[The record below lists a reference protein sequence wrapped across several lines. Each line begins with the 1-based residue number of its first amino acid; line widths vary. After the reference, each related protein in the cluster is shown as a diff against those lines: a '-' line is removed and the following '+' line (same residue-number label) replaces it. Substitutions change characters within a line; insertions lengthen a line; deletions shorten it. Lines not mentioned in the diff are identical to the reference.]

1 MNKALIK
8 RMIEGRTVQQI
19 SVVFLKLADGRHMRQ
34 VQEEKWNVV
43 TFKRYLFS
51 EPKTKNGM
59 YRKKDL
65 IQFYADPG
73 GLRTINAED
82 IIL

>member
-1 MNKALIK
+1 MSGIIDL
-8 RMIEGRTVQQI
+8 T
-19 SVVFLKLADGRHMRQ
+19 
-34 VQEEKWNVV
+34 WNVV

-51 EPKTKNGM
+51 EEDPGDGSL

-82 IIL
+82 IVL

>member
-1 MNKALIK
+1 
-8 RMIEGRTVQQI
+8 MIEGRTIRQI
-19 SVVFLKLADGRHMRQ
+19 SRNPRLNDGRPMGGLIEQ
-34 VQEEKWNVV
+34 TWNVV

-51 EPKTKNGM
+51 EEDPGDGSL

-65 IQFYADPG
+65 IQFWADPG

-82 IIL
+82 LVL

>member
-1 MNKALIK
+1 
-8 RMIEGRTVQQI
+8 MIEGRKVTQI
-19 SVVFLKLADGRHMRQ
+19 SVVWTRLVDGSHMRY
-34 VQEEKWNVV
+34 VIEENWNV
-43 TFKRYLFS
+43 TSFRRYLFS
-51 EPKTKNGM
+51 EEDPGDGSS

-82 IIL
+82 IVL

>member
-1 MNKALIK
+1 
-8 RMIEGRTVQQI
+8 MIEGRTVTQI
-19 SVVFLKLADGRHMRQ
+19 SRNPRLNDGRPMTGMI
-34 VQEEKWNVV
+34 EAKWDVV

-51 EPKTKNGM
+51 EDDPGDGSS

-65 IQFYADPG
+65 IQFYAEPG

-82 IIL
+82 IVL

>member
-1 MNKALIK
+1 
-8 RMIEGRTVQQI
+8 MIEGRTINQI
-19 SVVFLKLADGRHMRQ
+19 SRNPRLNDGRPMSGIIDLT
-34 VQEEKWNVV
+34 WNVV

-51 EPKTKNGM
+51 EEDPGDGSL

-82 IIL
+82 IVL